1 MSSAERPAID
11 TVSSEELLLIAER
24 FERLVD
30 IKRLVDDAAGEDG
43 AGMVMLS
50 GREIE
55 LIAECVR
62 RVGADRWREGR

>member
-1 MSSAERPAID
+1 MTPPA
-11 TVSSEELLLIAER
+11 SSEELLLIAER
-24 FERLVD
+24 FERLVAL
-30 IKRLVDDAAGEDG
+30 KRQVDEASGEDG

-62 RVGADRWREGR
+62 TIGANRWREGG